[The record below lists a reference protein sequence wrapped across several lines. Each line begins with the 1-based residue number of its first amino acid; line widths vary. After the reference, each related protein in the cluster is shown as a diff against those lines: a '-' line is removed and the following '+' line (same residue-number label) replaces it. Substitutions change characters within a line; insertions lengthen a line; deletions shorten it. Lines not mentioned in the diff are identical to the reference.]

1 MRTSRPY
8 IPVCPILESSQP
20 QFSKSPILQFL
31 VSVYMTPAALMACT
45 KDVSLVAVRS
55 VKECEHQCYIQ
66 PRFLIHSGSISVQR
80 GHYSSVRK
88 LRVKSLRVKTATV
101 SLKDKPF
108 PRSIPITLLL
118 SYICY
123 ILYVLPLR
131 RPLCVDN
138 WSVFSGQFHLSHANW
153 CLHSCIPLCAPVC
166 TLLT

>member
-1 MRTSRPY
+1 MRTSRPC

-66 PRFLIHSGSISVQR
+66 PRFLIHSCSISVQR

-101 SLKDKPF
+101 SLNHSQDPF
-108 PRSIPITLLL
+108 PSHCCYLIYVTSCMSYLFEGHCVWITGACSLGSSISPT
-118 SYICY
+118 
-123 ILYVLPLR
+123 R
-131 RPLCVDN
+131 T
-138 WSVFSGQFHLSHANW
+138 GA
-153 CLHSCIPLCAPVC
+153 C
-166 TLLT
+166 TLVFHSARPFARC